1 LGSVCDHAKE
11 YVQGGQ
17 ESRVFGV
24 SLSKILLI
32 ILIIVVIWKGFGLVS
47 RLASERQAG
56 LKRSAGRT
64 TRTSRT
70 DRAGTVELRQ
80 CPRCGAYV
88 DPREGCRCA
97 ARRDEAR
104 RARF

>member
-1 LGSVCDHAKE
+1 M
-11 YVQGGQ
+11 
-17 ESRVFGV
+17 FGL

-47 RLASERQAG
+47 RLASERQAA
-56 LKRSAGRT
+56 LKRSAGGRAA
-64 TRTSRT
+64 RTSRA

-88 DPREGCRCA
+88 DPREGCGCA
-97 ARRDEAR
+97 MRGDEGR
-104 RARF
+104 RARL

>member
-1 LGSVCDHAKE
+1 M
-11 YVQGGQ
+11 
-17 ESRVFGV
+17 FGV

-47 RLASERQAG
+47 RLASERQAAV
-56 LKRSAGRT
+56 KRSAGRA
-64 TRTSRT
+64 TRTSRA
-70 DRAGTVELRQ
+70 DRADTVELRQ

-97 ARRDEAR
+97 VRRDEAG
-104 RARF
+104 RAGF

>member
-1 LGSVCDHAKE
+1 
-11 YVQGGQ
+11 
-17 ESRVFGV
+17 VFGL
-24 SLSKILLI
+24 SLSKVLLI

-47 RLASERQAG
+47 RLASERRAA
-56 LKRSAGRT
+56 LKRSAGRA
-64 TRTSRT
+64 TRTSRA

-88 DPREGCRCA
+88 DPREGCGCA
-97 ARRDEAR
+97 MRGDESR

>member
-1 LGSVCDHAKE
+1 M
-11 YVQGGQ
+11 
-17 ESRVFGV
+17 FGL
-24 SLSKILLI
+24 SLSKALLI

-47 RLASERQAG
+47 RLTSERQAAA
-56 LKRSAGRT
+56 KRSAGRT
-64 TRTSRT
+64 SRTSRA

-88 DPREGCRCA
+88 DPREGCGCTMRG
-97 ARRDEAR
+97 DEGR